1 MAGLRAD
8 KQRSAAAERRMS
20 EKTSLAEKTAWSTS
34 FTLIELLVVI
44 AIIAI
49 LAAMLM
55 PALQQARETA
65 RGANCRSNL
74 KQIGLQMNFYRDENK
89 GFLMRARLDDQTVWT
104 NYFTKKMGGKKY
116 GKQLYSA
123 VFVCPS
129 RDENSSFSSYGLNEW
144 LTGKRHNDRAAC
156 TVPAPTVGVNMTNVL
171 QPGQAIEAMDK
182 VYDGVTARSSL
193 REISHAD
200 YRHPAGTAGTLFV
213 DGHVTGLTREGLIGG
228 KDVSY
233 GRLRYGFFFGCDY
246 CGKGRF

>member
-1 MAGLRAD
+1 MAKLRTD
-8 KQRSAAAERRMS
+8 GQRSAADGCRMGVR
-20 EKTSLAEKTAWSTS
+20 TFPAEKAAWSTS

-89 GFLMRARLDDQTVWT
+89 GFLMRARFDNQTVWA

-116 GKQLYSA
+116 RDQLYSP

-129 RDENSSFSSYGLNEW
+129 RDENSAFSSYGLNEW
-144 LTGKRHNDRAAC
+144 LSGKRHNDRAAC
-156 TVPAPTVGVNMTNVL
+156 TVPAPTVGVNMTKVL
-171 QPGQAIEAMDK
+171 QPGQAIEVMDK
-182 VYDGVTARSSL
+182 VYDGITDRSSL
-193 REISHAD
+193 REVSHPD
-200 YRHPAGTAGTLFV
+200 YRHPSGTANTLFV
-213 DGHVTGLTREGLIGG
+213 DGHATGLTKDGLIGG
-228 KDVSY
+228 KDVSF
-233 GRLRYGFFFGCDY
+233 GRFRYGFFFGCDY